1 MAPPIPSQ
9 WATIRRASRS
19 AHDRAALSNCAD
31 DCSSA
36 ADSSVRR
43 RAQRFPSP
51 LAANSVSHAASWLR
65 TASRA
70 AAAASILAEPASL
83 TRAGRA
89 ATPPSATRRT
99 ARRAAPAVNVSACL
113 ARRTAKCA
121 RSAVSIFGT
130 AVHRTPK
137 APSAA
142 AMRRMLMPFGRSEC
156 CRELAINCPRSQKAW
171 GAGLSQRVQSR
182 HKGKASKGTHR
193 SCRPLAPTIGMG
205 VARPGHRLV
214 QHATMPRLAAPAPA
228 ARTSSQ
234 SAAARQWQTMT
245 STWRASRRIC
255 T

>member
-1 MAPPIPSQ
+1 MGDDSQ
-9 WATIRRASRS
+9 GERS
-19 AHDRAALSNCAD
+19 AHDRAALSNSAD

-43 RAQRFPSP
+43 GAQRFPSP

-65 TASRA
+65 TASRRG
-70 AAAASILAEPASL
+70 SRIDL
-83 TRAGRA
+83 GRA
-89 ATPPSATRRT
+89 SEFNEGRKSRDSAVGDPPHREG
-99 ARRAAPAVNVSACL
+99 AAPAVNVSACL

-214 QHATMPRLAAPAPA
+214 QHATMPRLAAP
-228 ARTSSQ
+228 
-234 SAAARQWQTMT
+234 RQ
-245 STWRASRRIC
+245 RREPPPNPRPLGNGRR
-255 T
+255 